1 MPRRRP
7 QRRPDA
13 SGAASSAAVSG
24 AAEAIESWQGQ
35 EYRVRRLTGSGTAK
49 SYRCPRCEHE
59 IRPATPH
66 VVVWPV
72 EGSWRVADP
81 ADERRH
87 WHTGCWRSRPGR

>member
-7 QRRPDA
+7 PHPPEDP
-13 SGAASSAAVSG
+13 GAVPSAVRG
-24 AAEAIESWQGQ
+24 AAETVEAWQGQ

-72 EGSWRVADP
+72 VGSWRVADP
-81 ADERRH
+81 AEERRH
-87 WHTGCWRSRPGR
+87 WHTHCWRSRPDR